1 MLSRGNYAFDLFL
14 QLTHVMQVYLFS
26 VLCMFSTC
34 HPSSYDEE
42 SRRRLERFNQQFKS
56 LFGEV
61 DLKKELMS
69 DGVNVLQM
77 EAGQLDLF
85 QEMGEFRQENMKLK
99 ETVTI
104 ISNYVDMH
112 LQEEEETFEF
122 DDERFISSEEQRA
135 IEAERKLKDTF
146 AHAQLRKFLPGSVTC
161 LDTMKPTQ
169 LRKVTLVALEQ
180 VHFVFESLLMLKP
193 HMKPIMNNQ

>member
-1 MLSRGNYAFDLFL
+1 
-14 QLTHVMQVYLFS
+14 
-26 VLCMFSTC
+26 
-34 HPSSYDEE
+34 
-42 SRRRLERFNQQFKS
+42 
-56 LFGEV
+56 
-61 DLKKELMS
+61 
-69 DGVNVLQM
+69 
-77 EAGQLDLF
+77 
-85 QEMGEFRQENMKLK
+85 MGEFKQENMKLK

-112 LQEEEETFEF
+112 LQGEEETYEF
-122 DDERFISSEEQRA
+122 DDERFVSSEEQRA

-146 AHAQLRKFLPGSVTC
+146 AHTQLRKFLPGSVTC

-193 HMKPIMNNQ
+193 HMKPIMNNQQLNYMIKFFNGFEQAEQEMRKFVVDPLL